1 MKLSLKTSLLDNA
14 VTEGKFPKK
23 RGAMSRVSEISG
35 LNYQTVMKLVKGTFG
50 LRMLSILGRYLSALG
65 HKAQDVEQ
73 MRMGDVFDL
82 DD

>member
-1 MKLSLKTSLLDNA
+1 MKLSLKRSLLDNA
-14 VTEGKFPKK
+14 VAEGKFPK
-23 RGAMSRVSEISG
+23 RGAMSRIAEISG
-35 LNYQTVMKLVKGTFG
+35 LNYQTVMKLAHEKFG